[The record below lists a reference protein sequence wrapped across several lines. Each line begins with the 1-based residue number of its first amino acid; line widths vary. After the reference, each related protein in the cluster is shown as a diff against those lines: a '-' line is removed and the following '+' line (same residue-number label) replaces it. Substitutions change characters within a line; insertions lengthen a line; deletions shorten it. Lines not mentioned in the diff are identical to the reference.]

1 MTKQVILFSTFAFLM
16 FTSIT
21 GNTQIYGIKGE
32 GDIVKQEIK
41 LESLRGINLGIS
53 GEVVLT
59 QGSPQKIVLEGQ
71 QNILDNIEREVKGG
85 LWNIR
90 FDKNVRESKPVT
102 IYITLQDLEG
112 ISLSGSGSVKSTNK
126 FTGLDDLD
134 ISVVGSGDITIS
146 YEANSTD
153 LNLSGSGSIDLAGTS
168 DELSI
173 AISGSGDVI
182 AGDLK
187 SNDCEIQISGSGDAR
202 VYVNQTLNAQISGSG
217 DVHYSGNASV
227 NSQIVGSG
235 EITKIN
241 Q

>member
-1 MTKQVILFSTFAFLM
+1 MAKQVIIFPTIAFFLFI
-16 FTSIT
+16 SIT
-21 GNTQIYGIKGE
+21 GSSQIYGIKGE

-53 GEVVLT
+53 GDVVLT
-59 QGSPQKIVLEGQ
+59 QGSPQKIVVEGQ
-71 QNILDNIEREVKGG
+71 QNIIDNIEREVKGG

-90 FDKNVRESKPVT
+90 FDKNVRESKNVT
-102 IYITLQDLEG
+102 VYITLQDLEE
-112 ISLSGSGSVKSTNK
+112 ISLTGSGSVRSTNK
-126 FTGLDDLD
+126 FAGLDDLD
-134 ISVVGSGDITIS
+134 ISVVGSGEITLV
-146 YEANSTD
+146 YEANTTD

-187 SNDCEIQISGSGDAR
+187 ANDCEIQISGSGDAR
-202 VYVNQTLNAQISGSG
+202 VNVNQTLSAQISGSG
-217 DVHYSGNASV
+217 DVHYSGNASI
-227 NSQIVGSG
+227 NSQISGSG
-235 EITKIN
+235 EVTKIN